1 MDGRGAVELGWRG
14 KNGMMGG
21 WERRRMGEIGV
32 KIYSIERKSKE
43 RGDID
48 IVWIYKRVYKHI
60 CEIIVGK
67 KENYSL
73 AIPRE
78 HLSLSLSLVRKLFRN
93 I

>member
-1 MDGRGAVELGWRG
+1 MDGRGAVGLGWPG
-14 KNGMMGG
+14 KNGM
-21 WERRRMGEIGV
+21 MGEIGV

-78 HLSLSLSLVRKLFRN
+78 HLSLSLSLVRKLFQN